1 MPLIR
6 DPDGGYLEIKGRGLL
21 RYYTAEGKGYE
32 VNSEMVAADDYD
44 IAVYAS
50 DITLIGERTQLTK
63 PEKVEVISRV
73 RRLCEK
79 GHVRIR
85 VFE

>member
-6 DPDGGYLEIKGRGLL
+6 DDDGGYLEIRGRGFL
-21 RYYTAEGKGYE
+21 YYYSAEGRGYQ
-32 VNSEMVAADDYD
+32 VNSEMVASDEYD

-50 DITLIGERTQLTK
+50 DVALIGERTQVTK
-63 PEKVEVISRV
+63 PERVEVISRV
-73 RRLCEK
+73 RKLCEK